1 VEVRVTIPVARP
13 ALGADELAAVKEVF
27 DSGWLGMGAK
37 VFEFEKAL
45 QAYLG
50 GGRAVAVSTGTAAL
64 HLALAAEGIGPGDEV
79 IMPSLT
85 FTATPQAVLACGA
98 TPVFCEIDPD
108 TLNVDIRDLEA
119 RISGRTRAVM
129 PVHYGGYPCDM
140 TRLLDLCD
148 RRGLRLVEDAAH
160 AFGSRFEGR
169 PIGSFGHS
177 TCFSFDPIK
186 TITCGEGGA
195 VVVHDEALYERLI
208 QKRILGIDKDT
219 WHRYQ
224 NRRSWFYEVV
234 TPGFRYH
241 MSNIN
246 AAIGLVQLKQ
256 IDTFIAARQRI
267 VAAYDEALVRLPGL
281 RLLDHGRQET
291 APFCYIVRVRDGRR
305 DALLD
310 FLDGRGVGA
319 GVHYIPN
326 HLQPLFKTDDR
337 LPITEE
343 AFGEILSLPLYATMS
358 EDDVRQV
365 VTGVESF
372 FMAS

>member
-1 VEVRVTIPVARP
+1 MGIPVARP
-13 ALGADELAAVKEVF
+13 ALGPEELSAVKEVF

-45 QAYLG
+45 AAYLG
-50 GGRAVAVSTGTAAL
+50 GGHVVAVSTGTTAL
-64 HLALAAEGIGPGDEV
+64 HIALDAEGIGAGDEV

-85 FTATPQAVLACGA
+85 FVATPQAVLSCGA
-98 TPVFCEIDPD
+98 KPVFCEVHED
-108 TLNVDIRDLEA
+108 TLNIDIDDAES
-119 RISGRTRAVM
+119 RITPRTRCII
-129 PVHYGGYPCDM
+129 PVHYGGRPCDM
-140 TRLLDLCD
+140 TRLLALCESK
-148 RRGLRLVEDAAH
+148 GLRLVEDAAH
-160 AFGSRFEGR
+160 AIGSQFQGR
-169 PIGSFGHS
+169 RIGSFGHS

-195 VVVHDEALYERLI
+195 VVVHDPALYERLV

-246 AAIGLVQLKQ
+246 AAIGLVQLGQ
-256 IDTFIAARQRI
+256 IDTFISARRRI
-267 VAAYDEALVRLPGL
+267 VKMYNEALMSVSGL
-281 RLLDHGRQET
+281 RLLDHDLEET
-291 APFCYIVRVRDGRR
+291 APFCYIVRVLDGKR

-310 FLDGRGVGA
+310 FLDKRGVGA

-326 HLQPLFKTDDR
+326 HLQPVFKDGTA
-337 LPITEE
+337 LPRTEQL
-343 AFGEILSLPLYATMS
+343 FGEILSLPLYSSLSDSDMTQILAAIQ
-358 EDDVRQV
+358 E
-365 VTGVESF
+365 F
-372 FMAS
+372 FSR